1 MFSVFCVSSALRR
14 WTVEYEIQTGPHLTR
29 WPGIRPSL
37 VFTVDNEDVLVFSP
51 ALLGGAGRGRSEANF
66 YMLVII

>member
-1 MFSVFCVSSALRR
+1 MFSLFCVSSALRR
-14 WTVEYEIQTGPHLTR
+14 WTDTNWSPSDPVTG
-29 WPGIRPSL
+29 GQVSGPSL